1 MNLDFTDDQKMLRT
15 MARDFLATE
24 CPKKLVRELEESE
37 LGHSPEIWK
46 KMAELGWQGLVIPE
60 QYGGNGMTFFDLAL
74 VIEEMGRNILPGPFF
89 STVLSALTILDAGTE
104 EQKQEFLT
112 KVARGEMILTLA
124 LTEPSASWKPEH
136 ISVRATASDDNF
148 EIRGTKLFV
157 PDARVADY
165 MVVVTRTRKGANPER
180 GITVFL
186 VDAKSPG
193 VKIEPQLTMGLDYKC
208 EVVFDNVMV
217 PKKNLLGEFD
227 KGWPIIQKTL
237 MKAAALK
244 VAEMSGGCQ
253 AVLEMS
259 NDYVKNRV
267 QYGRPIGAFQTIQHY
282 LADMWGYVDRT
293 RSLAW
298 EVNWKVGA
306 GVATAFDVAAAKA
319 YANEAYKWVTE
330 RGVQCHGAIGTTR
343 DHDMGLYY
351 RRAKVAEL
359 DYGDTDYQREIVARE
374 LGI

>member
-37 LGHSPEIWK
+37 LGHSLEIWQ
-46 KMAELGWQGLVIPE
+46 KMAELGWQGLAIPE

-112 KVARGEMILTLA
+112 KVARGEMVLTLA

-136 ISVRATASDDNF
+136 ISVRATGSDDNF

-186 VDAKSPG
+186 VDAESPG

-208 EVVFDNVMV
+208 EVVFDNVVV
-217 PKKNLLGEFD
+217 PKKNLLGELN

-259 NDYVKNRV
+259 NEYVKNRV
-267 QYGRPIGAFQTIQHY
+267 QYGRPIGGFQAIQHY
-282 LADMWGYVDRT
+282 LADMWGYMDRT

-298 EVNWKVGA
+298 EVNWKVSA
-306 GVATAFDVAAAKA
+306 SVATAFDVAAAKA

-359 DYGDTDYQREIVARE
+359 DYGDTDYQTEIVARE

>member
-1 MNLDFTDDQKMLRT
+1 MNLDFTEDQKMLRT

-157 PDARVADY
+157 PDACVADY

>member
-1 MNLDFTDDQKMLRT
+1 
-15 MARDFLATE
+15 
-24 CPKKLVRELEESE
+24 
-37 LGHSPEIWK
+37 
-46 KMAELGWQGLVIPE
+46 MAELGWQGLVIPE

-217 PKKNLLGEFD
+217 PKKNLLGEFN

>member
-1 MNLDFTDDQKMLRT
+1 MNLDFTEDQKMLRT

>member
-1 MNLDFTDDQKMLRT
+1 MNLDFTEDQKMLRT

-217 PKKNLLGEFD
+217 PKKNLLGEFN